1 MLRDSRIPTHTKVS
15 KTNPDY
21 PKLTRRA
28 GSGNTN
34 QGTASTGA
42 LKIKVWFEDDCIAIR
57 VPSETTFA
65 QLRDKLH
72 ERLKVKDELM
82 IQYKDE
88 PSNGYAELLSDED
101 LDVAL
106 QRNPKLQLY
115 VGYA

>member
-1 MLRDSRIPTHTKVS
+1 LTQASGASGQTSSGSP
-15 KTNPDY
+15 NP
-21 PKLTRRA
+21 PNAAT
-28 GSGNTN
+28 
-34 QGTASTGA
+34 TGA

-57 VPSETTFA
+57 VPSEITFG

-72 ERLKVKDELM
+72 ERLKVKDEIM

-88 PSNGYAELLSDED
+88 PTGGYAELLSDND
-101 LDVAL
+101 LDIAL